1 MQKQRYI
8 PLKEL
13 VVYQISREL
22 SRAAWDIYATMN
34 YEQKKIMGDQF
45 IRATDSVGANI
56 VEGYGRFHYL
66 DQVRF
71 YYIARASLQ
80 EAFFHWLELMYE
92 REWISEDI
100 YNPLSERATQ
110 LQVKLNNFI
119 TTTKK
124 QKKNGR

>member
-1 MQKQRYI
+1 MEKQTYI
-8 PLKEL
+8 SLKNL

-22 SRAAWDIYATMN
+22 SRADWEIYANMN
-34 YEQKKIMGDQF
+34 FEQKKLMGDQF
-45 IRATDSVGANI
+45 LRATDSVGANI

-80 EAFFHWLELMYE
+80 EAFFHWLELMHE
-92 REWISEDI
+92 RGWIMEETFKS
-100 YNPLSERATQ
+100 LSERATQ

-119 TTTKK
+119 QMTKN
-124 QKKNGR
+124 QKK